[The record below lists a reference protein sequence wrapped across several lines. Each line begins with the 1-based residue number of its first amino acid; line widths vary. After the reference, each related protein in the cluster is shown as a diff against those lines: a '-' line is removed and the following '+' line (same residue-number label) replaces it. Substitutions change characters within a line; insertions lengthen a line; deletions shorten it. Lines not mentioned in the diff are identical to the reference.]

1 MRLGLLF
8 IIIDHM
14 PHEALWREWLDSR
27 HARAWVHAKHPDAV
41 TSPWVRRRLLRT
53 RWTPE
58 WGSIELVHVMA
69 ALLRA
74 ALAVPSLTHV
84 QFLSEKCVPVHT
96 LRDTIRQLDAGTSW
110 LDLLDRPNNGYTALR
125 QFSRVQRPGRILKS
139 DQWSLLARPHAQRV
153 LDVYDKDPTL
163 TEFQHV
169 QAADEIFVPTALQ
182 PRPGADRVRPTKA
195 VYVDW
200 SVSCKHPRE
209 FTHAEGPAAL
219 ARARALGALFLRKVP
234 DALGSAAWAEW
245 TSCVDPPKPP
255 RPALAPA
262 AVEALRRQYPYD
274 TITVYHERIWSEEEC
289 WRYVHAATTPAYR
302 NREN

>member
-1 MRLGLLF
+1 MRRCGGSGWTR
-8 IIIDHM
+8 
-14 PHEALWREWLDSR
+14 AT
-27 HARAWVHAKHPDAV
+27 RAWVHAKHPDAV
-41 TSPWVRRRLLRT
+41 TSP
-53 RWTPE
+53 
-58 WGSIELVHVMA
+58 
-69 ALLRA
+69 
-74 ALAVPSLTHV
+74 
-84 QFLSEKCVPVHT
+84 CVPATAAHPVDTRMGLYRAGARHGGAAARGAGGALPDARAVLIRKCAPHT